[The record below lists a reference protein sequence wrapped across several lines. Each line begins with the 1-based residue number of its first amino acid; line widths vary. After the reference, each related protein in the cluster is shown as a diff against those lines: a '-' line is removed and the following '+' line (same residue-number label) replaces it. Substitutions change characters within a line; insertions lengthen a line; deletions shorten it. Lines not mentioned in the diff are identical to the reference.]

1 VKGSVW
7 TIDDEEYQKRRVPRG
22 VGSNAPQTPNR
33 SIDQSPTLTPQT
45 ISIIDQNLSSM
56 FAAAAAAASS
66 GQRTATGRFPTNL
79 FQAKRPSG
87 LESPPASLEN
97 RSTPGSLDLSRS
109 KDDYLDDMD
118 SDMMPPTMVKME
130 AMVYPKVDSE
140 DDENEGQ
147 MRLEKRIFGQ
157 SEDDEDTVE
166 DLSAPKKPKLEEQ
179 NQIETPTGEN
189 NNSSD
194 ELKLVKNESN
204 NAEQAHNLISVREE
218 FKEQKQQAEEEQHS

>member
-1 VKGSVW
+1 
-7 TIDDEEYQKRRVPRG
+7 
-22 VGSNAPQTPNR
+22 
-33 SIDQSPTLTPQT
+33 
-45 ISIIDQNLSSM
+45 M
-56 FAAAAAAASS
+56 ASG

-79 FQAKRPSG
+79 FQGAKRPSG

-140 DDENEGQ
+140 DENEGQ
-147 MRLEKRIFGQ
+147 MRLEKRIFGDA
-157 SEDDEDTVE
+157 EDEEDTVE
-166 DLSAPKKPKLEEQ
+166 DLSAPKKQKLDNIEGQ

-194 ELKLVKNESN
+194 DPMKLVKNEN
-204 NAEQAHNLISVREE
+204 EQEHNLISVREE
-218 FKEQKQQAEEEQHS
+218 FKAQNQQEEQNS

>member
-1 VKGSVW
+1 
-7 TIDDEEYQKRRVPRG
+7 
-22 VGSNAPQTPNR
+22 
-33 SIDQSPTLTPQT
+33 
-45 ISIIDQNLSSM
+45 M

-66 GQRTATGRFPTNL
+66 GQRTASGRFPANL
-79 FQAKRPSG
+79 FQASKRPSG

-147 MRLEKRIFGQ
+147 MRLEKRIFGNDG
-157 SEDDEDTVE
+157 SDEDTVE
-166 DLSAPKKPKLEEQ
+166 DLSAPKKQKLENSIDESHQQQ
-179 NQIETPTGEN
+179 NQIETPNNGEN
-189 NNSSD
+189 NNSNTIIHGNSD
-194 ELKLVKNESN
+194 HEMKLVKNEN
-204 NAEQAHNLISVREE
+204 NIMEQAQNLISVRDE
-218 FKEQKQQAEEEQHS
+218 FKEHKEEEEEQQNS

>member
-1 VKGSVW
+1 
-7 TIDDEEYQKRRVPRG
+7 
-22 VGSNAPQTPNR
+22 
-33 SIDQSPTLTPQT
+33 
-45 ISIIDQNLSSM
+45 M
-56 FAAAAAAASS
+56 FAAAAAAASG

-140 DDENEGQ
+140 DENEGQ
-147 MRLEKRIFGQ
+147 MRLEKRIFGDA
-157 SEDDEDTVE
+157 EDEEDTVE
-166 DLSAPKKPKLEEQ
+166 DLSAPKKQKLDTIDGQ

-194 ELKLVKNESN
+194 DLKLVKNDN
-204 NAEQAHNLISVREE
+204 EQAHNLISVREE
-218 FKEQKQQAEEEQHS
+218 FKESKVDEEQHS

>member
-1 VKGSVW
+1 
-7 TIDDEEYQKRRVPRG
+7 
-22 VGSNAPQTPNR
+22 
-33 SIDQSPTLTPQT
+33 
-45 ISIIDQNLSSM
+45 M

-66 GQRTATGRFPTNL
+66 GQRTASGRFPANL
-79 FQAKRPSG
+79 FQASKRPSG

-147 MRLEKRIFGQ
+147 MRLEKRIFGNDG
-157 SEDDEDTVE
+157 SDEDTVE
-166 DLSAPKKPKLEEQ
+166 DLSAPKKPKLENSIDESQ
-179 NQIETPTGEN
+179 QRNQIETPNNGEN
-189 NNSSD
+189 NNSNTIIHGNSD
-194 ELKLVKNESN
+194 HEMKLVKNEN
-204 NAEQAHNLISVREE
+204 NIMEQAQNLISVRDE
-218 FKEQKQQAEEEQHS
+218 FKEHKEEEQQQNS